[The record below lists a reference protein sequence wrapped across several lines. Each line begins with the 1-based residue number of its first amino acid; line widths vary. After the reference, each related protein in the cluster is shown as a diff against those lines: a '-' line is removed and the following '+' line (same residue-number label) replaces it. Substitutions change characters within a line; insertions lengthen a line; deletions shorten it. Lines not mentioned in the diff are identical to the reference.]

1 MPTKRNPVAKAIMEA
16 IEDGAALFWEYEKDN
31 HFVIRRRT
39 GPKRS
44 RIVHR
49 VWGSGAARRLHGRL
63 INLGVRSI
71 GPDVT
76 PPAGVATIANAA
88 VIDEG

>member
-16 IEDGAALFWEYEKDN
+16 IEDGAALFWEYEKDA

-44 RIVHR
+44 RIIHR
-49 VWGSGAARRLHGRL
+49 VWGTGAARRLHSRL
-63 INLGVRSI
+63 LNLGVRPLPPGS
-71 GPDVT
+71 T
-76 PPAGVATIANAA
+76 PPEGVATIGNAA
-88 VIDEG
+88 ELFT

>member
-1 MPTKRNPVAKAIMEA
+1 MEA
-16 IEDGAALFWEYEKDN
+16 IEDGAAMFWEAEKDA

-44 RIVHR
+44 RIIHR
-49 VWGSGAARRLHGRL
+49 VWGVFGARRLHGRL

-71 GPDVT
+71 GPETT
-76 PPAGVATIANAA
+76 PPEGVATIANAA